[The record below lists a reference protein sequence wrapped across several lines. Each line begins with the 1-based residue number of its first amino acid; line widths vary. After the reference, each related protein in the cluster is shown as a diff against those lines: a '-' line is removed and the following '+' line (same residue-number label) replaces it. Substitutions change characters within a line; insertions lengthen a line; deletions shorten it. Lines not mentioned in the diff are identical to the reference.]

1 MQLSGKLI
9 PVVMSTAFV
18 AGASGYT
25 GREVVRALAADG
37 ARVVAHVRPDSPRR
51 DELVRELGADGAT
64 VDVTAWD
71 AAAMTRSLTT
81 LSPTVVFALLGTTRA
96 RANATR
102 KRGGAE
108 ESYDSVDYG
117 LTSLLLRASVAC
129 GSAPRFVY
137 LSALG
142 AGRPSSNAYFAARYK
157 AETEVRASGLEY
169 VIARPSF
176 ITGPDRAE
184 SRPTERLAAGVSDA
198 VLGLVGHLGAAAVR
212 DRYASM
218 SARTLGKA
226 LVELALDE
234 KAKAVVAE
242 PAELRSRG

>member
-1 MQLSGKLI
+1 
-9 PVVMSTAFV
+9 MSTAFV

-25 GREVVRALAADG
+25 GREVVRALVYRG
-37 ARVVAHVRPDSPRR
+37 VRVVAHVRPDSPRR
-51 DELVRELGADGAT
+51 DALVRELGADGAT

-71 AAAMTRSLTT
+71 AAAMTRTLTA
-81 LSPTVVFALLGTTRA
+81 LSPAMVFALLGTTRA

-102 KRGGAE
+102 KRGGPE
-108 ESYDSVDYG
+108 ESYESVDYG

-129 GSAPRFVY
+129 GSKPRFVY

-157 AETEVRASGLEY
+157 AEAEVHASGLAY

-184 SRPTERLAAGVSDA
+184 SRPAERLAAGVTDA
-198 VLGLVGHLGAAAVR
+198 VLGFAGHLGAVAAR

-226 LVELALDE
+226 LVALALDE
-234 KAKAVVAE
+234 GATAITAE
-242 PAELRSRG
+242 PAELRARA